1 MKQEPEA
8 AMDPTITNLGIPTG
22 VAGWDMLQGKTAAD
36 FPALTNDPVVTREIA
51 YFEANAPKA
60 TTAAALLANPRLQ
73 DFVLTAYGLTS
84 ENGMTA
90 LMTKVLN
97 SDPTN
102 PRSFAAQMV
111 NPAFIQIAT
120 AFNYGG
126 SETPAQP
133 ATASSA
139 QVNINGLFQA
149 STFGT
154 FSGTFGGVTVSN
166 VDLTGAT
173 TWQGLAS
180 ALQTAFRSADGNRTD
195 ISVTLDGPNL
205 VFTDDKGRGT
215 ASGFTW
221 TANSANT
228 QANPTASSPV
238 NLISGAPATAQVG
251 GPAVSSPSFI
261 AQVVQKY
268 TEAQLEQV
276 VGDTSNVLRQARY
289 AQQQLPSI
297 TNWDSIIASPPLANV
312 IQTVLGLPASFGALN
327 ISQQAQ
333 VYSQRMNI
341 ANFQNPTKLASLLN
355 QYVAM
360 ASASAPSSSSSPALQ
375 LLNAASSSSGIVNL
389 TLPTSATSTATT
401 NDSYSSASMAVM
413 LLGAAAN
420 G

>member
-1 MKQEPEA
+1 
-8 AMDPTITNLGIPTG
+8 MDPTITNLGIPTG
-22 VAGWDMLQGKTAAD
+22 VAGWKLLQGKTAAN
-36 FPALTNDPVVTREIA
+36 FPALTSDPVVTREIA

-60 TTAAALLANPRLQ
+60 TTASALLANPRLQ
-73 DFVLTAYGLTS
+73 NFVLTAYGLTS

-97 SDPTN
+97 SDPAN
-102 PRSFAAQMV
+102 PKSFAAQMV
-111 NPAFIQIAT
+111 NSAFTQIAT

-133 ATASSA
+133 PTASSA
-139 QVNINGLFQA
+139 EVNVNGLFQA

-154 FSGTFGGVTVSN
+154 FSGTFGGVAVSN

-180 ALQTAFRSADGNRTD
+180 AVQTAFRSADGNRTD

-221 TANSANT
+221 TANPANT
-228 QANPTASSPV
+228 EPNPTASSPV
-238 NLISGAPATAQVG
+238 NLVAGAPAKPQVG
-251 GPAVSSPSFI
+251 GPAVTSPSFI

-289 AQQQLPSI
+289 AQQHLPSI
-297 TNWDSIIASPPLANV
+297 TNWNSIIASPPLANV
-312 IQTVLGLPASFGALN
+312 IQTVLGLPPSFGALN
-327 ISQQAQ
+327 IAQQAQ
-333 VYSQRMNI
+333 VYSQKMNI

-360 ASASAPSSSSSPALQ
+360 ASASSPTSASSPALQ
-375 LLNAASSSSGIVNL
+375 LLNASSSSSGIVSL
-389 TLPTSATSTATT
+389 ILPTAATSTTTT